1 MRLSRSRWENFIR
14 CPFCFYLK
22 EKHNIDPPST
32 PRFNINMRVDS
43 RLKEEFDRLR
53 ERQQP
58 HPIFKKYNL
67 NFVPYNL
74 DSKKLSDYRN
84 NRKGLEAKSKKTNF
98 TLFGALDDL
107 WLNKDS
113 NEIVVLDYKATSN
126 KNDPD
131 YINSSAEYYKSYLR
145 QLDFYSYL
153 LKLNNYK
160 VFKTGFWLI
169 CNAKDEN
176 QKTFE
181 GKLSF
186 KITLLPYNLKT
197 DYIED
202 ILVDLEKCLQLK
214 EPPSSG
220 KYCSNCIW
228 QEQVHQFKKN
238 KI

>member
-14 CPFCFYLK
+14 CPFCFYIK
-22 EKHNIDPPST
+22 QKHNIDPPQT

-43 RLKEEFDRLR
+43 LLKEEFDYLR
-53 ERQQP
+53 INQLP

-74 DSKKLSDYRN
+74 DAQTLSDYRN
-84 NRKGLEAKSKKTNF
+84 NKRGIEAQSKKTKF
-98 TLFGALDDL
+98 ILFGALDDL
-107 WLNKDS
+107 WFNKDT
-113 NEIVVLDYKATSN
+113 NEIVILDYKATSN
-126 KNDPD
+126 KKDPD
-131 YINSSAEYYKSYLR
+131 YVNSSMEYYKSYKR
-145 QLDFYSYL
+145 QLDFYAYL

-160 VFKTGFWLI
+160 IFKTGYWLI
-169 CNAKDEN
+169 CNATDEN

-186 KITLLPYNLKT
+186 KITLLPYDLKT

-202 ILVDLEKCLQLK
+202 ILVELDKCLQLEK
-214 EPPSSG
+214 PPPSG

-228 QEQVHQFKKN
+228 QNQVKAFKK
-238 KI
+238 

>member
-43 RLKEEFDRLR
+43 LLKEEFDRLR
-53 ERQQP
+53 ENQQP

-74 DSKKLSDYRN
+74 DPKKLSDYRN
-84 NRKGLEAKSKKTNF
+84 NKKGLEAKSKKTNF

-107 WLNKDS
+107 WLNKDT

-131 YINSSAEYYKSYLR
+131 YVNSSAEYYKSYLR

-160 VFKTGFWLI
+160 VFKTGYWLI

-214 EPPSSG
+214 EPPTSG

>member
-1 MRLSRSRWENFIR
+1 MILN
-14 CPFCFYLK
+14 
-22 EKHNIDPPST
+22 T
-32 PRFNINMRVDS
+32 
-43 RLKEEFDRLR
+43 
-53 ERQQP
+53 
-58 HPIFKKYNL
+58 HP
-67 NFVPYNL
+67 
-74 DSKKLSDYRN
+74 
-84 NRKGLEAKSKKTNF
+84 
-98 TLFGALDDL
+98 
-107 WLNKDS
+107 

-131 YINSSAEYYKSYLR
+131 YVNSSAEYYKSYLR

-214 EPPSSG
+214 EPPLSG

-228 QEQVHQFKKN
+228 QEKVHQFKKN